1 MNDIFEGVRIVRL
14 QSGEDIIAGYSG
26 NTNTNVVVLDNPMH
40 LIFKRTSQGTV
51 MMMLP
56 WLPIELIK
64 DNIATVLSGDILTIV
79 EPKDLKEVIGKDGKK
94 ELVHPTCGK
103 VLPKGEKKVK
113 PGYYIYEFYKPKP
126 GKKDYKKYPGL
137 IPDKHPDGL
146 CLPCCFDKYNTVGR
160 IKATKKCYETK
171 EEKQEKE
178 EKLNKKG

>member
-1 MNDIFEGVRIVRL
+1 MNNLFEGVRIVRL

-79 EPKDLKEVIGKDGKK
+79 EPKDDLKEYYHNVINTTQMKMLKDNTLSQNLRDASDEEEYDDEEDPEGELTREDVAEIINRKK
-94 ELVHPTCGK
+94 SNRLH
-103 VLPKGEKKVK
+103 
-113 PGYYIYEFYKPKP
+113 
-126 GKKDYKKYPGL
+126 
-137 IPDKHPDGL
+137 
-146 CLPCCFDKYNTVGR
+146 
-160 IKATKKCYETK
+160 
-171 EEKQEKE
+171 
-178 EKLNKKG
+178 

>member
-40 LIFKRTSQGTV
+40 LIFKRTTQGTV

-79 EPKDLKEVIGKDGKK
+79 EPKDDLKEYYHNVINTTQMKMLKDNTLSQNLREASDEQEDDYEDGEEDPEGELTREDVAEIINRKK
-94 ELVHPTCGK
+94 SNRLH
-103 VLPKGEKKVK
+103 
-113 PGYYIYEFYKPKP
+113 
-126 GKKDYKKYPGL
+126 
-137 IPDKHPDGL
+137 
-146 CLPCCFDKYNTVGR
+146 
-160 IKATKKCYETK
+160 
-171 EEKQEKE
+171 
-178 EKLNKKG
+178 